1 VSEFEQVKAVAEHA
15 VEEYGRLDTW
25 VHFAAVLLVDSFE
38 QTTPEEFARVID
50 VNLMGQVYGA
60 MVALPHITREGG
72 GTLIHVSSKGA
83 KRSIPLQSAYCASK
97 HGIDGFLESL
107 RVELQREKLPIS
119 VTQVMP
125 ATINTPFFD
134 KARTRLGVKPVAP
147 PPVYQPRIVAD
158 AILHAAEHPVCD
170 FVVGGA
176 AKALLISQAVSPR
189 LVDALMKKIGFGVH
203 YTDEPKSEKAPDNL
217 FAPIEGHDTV
227 EGSFSNRAHPRSFYN
242 WLQMHPIV
250 KRGAVA
256 GTAIGALGA
265 LRRRT

>member
-1 VSEFEQVKAVAEHA
+1 
-15 VEEYGRLDTW
+15 
-25 VHFAAVLLVDSFE
+25 
-38 QTTPEEFARVID
+38 
-50 VNLMGQVYGA
+50 
-60 MVALPHITREGG
+60 
-72 GTLIHVSSKGA
+72 
-83 KRSIPLQSAYCASK
+83 
-97 HGIDGFLESL
+97 
-107 RVELQREKLPIS
+107 
-119 VTQVMP
+119 MP

-158 AILHAAEHPVCD
+158 AILHAAEHPVRD

-227 EGSFSNRAHPRSFYN
+227 EGSFSDRAHPRSFYN
-242 WLQMHPIV
+242 WLQMHPTV